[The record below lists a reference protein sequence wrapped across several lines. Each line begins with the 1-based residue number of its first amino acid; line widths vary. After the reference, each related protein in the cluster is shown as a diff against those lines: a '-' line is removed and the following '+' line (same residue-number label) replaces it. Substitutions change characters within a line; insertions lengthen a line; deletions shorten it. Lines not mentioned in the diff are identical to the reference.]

1 MKKKKK
7 KVKVRMKMGM
17 RKKKIIQKKEKDM
30 IYRKC

>member
-1 MKKKKK
+1 MKKKK

-30 IYRKC
+30 IYQKC